1 MNTPLVALTKNRCGL
16 SAGRKMKFM
25 QTLGKFIIILCKEV
39 DCSPTANRFPANT
52 CIYRRLKKGLLGEVR
67 SPCSIKETM
76 QGLLTHTV
84 CACMQQGQNLPQIH
98 IPEVKTATHIPDLVV
113 NFSNTSTFWNSV
125 LMPYFIKIKDIK

>member
-1 MNTPLVALTKNRCGL
+1 MSVRGLAESLTPDLDPYFQLTYGLIDPKNVQMNVIMPIYL
-16 SAGRKMKFM
+16 SVFKHIGTGWF
-25 QTLGKFIIILCKEV
+25 
-39 DCSPTANRFPANT
+39 
-52 CIYRRLKKGLLGEVR
+52 R

-98 IPEVKTATHIPDLVV
+98 IPEVKTVTHIPDLVV

-125 LMPYFIKIKDIK
+125 FMPYFIKIKDIK